1 MKPKQKILSSFDS
14 LVKEL
19 HKMSD
24 LRVKAKLGKVTINKG
39 EKYAKRNRR
48 FKK

>member
-1 MKPKQKILSSFDS
+1 MKPKKKILSSFDS

>member
-24 LRVKAKLGKVTINKG
+24 LRVKTKLGKVTISKG